1 MQMPLGLQLSLEV
14 SPGRAMLKAR
24 VPFEYVIIVINAQY
38 VSFRTNIY
46 IGLDVWYL
54 FFVLT
59 LHALRP
65 EQVKSWASH
74 VWLSRAFIKFG
85 MTRILSWSI
94 HFTIQKLRS
103 LFRKT

>member
-14 SPGRAMLKAR
+14 SPAVLKAR

-54 FFVLT
+54 FFVVT

-65 EQVKSWASH
+65 EQVKSRTSH
-74 VWLSRAFIKFG
+74 VWLPRASIKFG
-85 MTRILSWSI
+85 MTRILS
-94 HFTIQKLRS
+94 
-103 LFRKT
+103 